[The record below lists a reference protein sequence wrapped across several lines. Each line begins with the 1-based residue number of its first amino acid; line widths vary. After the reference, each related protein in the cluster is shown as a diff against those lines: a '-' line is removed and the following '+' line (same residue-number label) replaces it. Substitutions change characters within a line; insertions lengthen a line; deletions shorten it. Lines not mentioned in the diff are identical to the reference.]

1 MTLEDCL
8 DPLIPAL
15 LLAGIYA
22 AMSAGMTIIYGGMKN
37 VELAHAGFLMMGA
50 CLAYEVLERFH
61 IGPIVGGGLALP
73 VFFLFGIAVDWL
85 LVRWLPKSDQP
96 TLASLLL
103 MFGFWLVL
111 QNIAFL
117 IWNNEDRSI
126 TTSYT
131 LTSYHFGDI
140 AISKVRLAVF
150 IAAAISVIVLQIAL
164 KRSWFGKAI
173 RALIQNPQAAK
184 INGVDGLRTAM
195 ITFGLGSG

>member
-1 MTLEDCL
+1 MDAIEYL
-8 DPLIPAL
+8 DLLLKAL
-15 LLAGIYA
+15 LLAGVYA
-22 AMSAGMTIIYGGMKN
+22 AMAVGMTVVYGVMKIVN
-37 VELAHAGFLMMGA
+37 LAHAGFLMLGA
-50 CLAYEVLERFH
+50 YFALEMYERFH
-61 IGPIVGGGLALP
+61 IDPVLGAVLALP
-73 VFFLFGIAVDWL
+73 VFFVFGMIVHKV
-85 LVRWLPKSDQP
+85 LVRWLPKSDTP

-117 IWNNEDRSI
+117 IWNSEDRSI

-140 AISKVRLAVF
+140 AISKVRLAFF

-184 INGVDGLRTAM
+184 INGVDEQRTAM
-195 ITFGLGSG
+195 IT